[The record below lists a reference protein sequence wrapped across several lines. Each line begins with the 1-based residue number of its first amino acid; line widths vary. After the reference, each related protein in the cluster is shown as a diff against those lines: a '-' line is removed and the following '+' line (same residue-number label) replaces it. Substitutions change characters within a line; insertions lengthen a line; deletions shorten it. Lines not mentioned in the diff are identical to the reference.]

1 MAGMSS
7 KPRAPLGASLIVVSS
22 VFYASYGIWTKL
34 MGNFFGGY
42 TSAAFRSVLVLLLLL
57 PIALVFHK
65 LESINWKRNWKY
77 LAAMVF
83 FSLFVWGPLY
93 YSILQAG
100 IGISLTIN
108 YACIVIGIFFF
119 GWLLAGE
126 KFTKDKL
133 LSAGLGLV
141 GLGLVFSPS
150 MSSVG
155 SLALFAAA
163 ISGFAAAANTV
174 LAKQIHYNATQSTV
188 ALWAT
193 SLVANILMAFVF
205 REVHPSIGAHVQWL
219 YLAAFAVVS
228 VIASWAFTAGLKL
241 IDAGAA
247 GVLGLLEV
255 VFSVLFGVVF
265 FHERP
270 GVVVIGGV
278 VIILAASAIPYFKDY
293 NAKRGTLN

>member
-1 MAGMSS
+1 MTS
-7 KPRAPLGASLIVVSS
+7 KPKAPLGASLIVVSS

-42 TSAAFRSVLVLLLLL
+42 TSAAFRSALVLVLLL

-77 LAAMVF
+77 LTTMVLFSF
-83 FSLFVWGPLY
+83 FMWGPLY

-126 KFTKDKL
+126 KFTRDKL
-133 LSAGLGLV
+133 LSAALGLV

-150 MSSVG
+150 MDSIG

-163 ISGFAAAANTV
+163 ISGLAAAGNTV

-193 SLVANILMAFVF
+193 SLVANIVMALVF
-205 REVHPSIGAHVQWL
+205 REAHPNIGAHVEWL
-219 YLAAFAVVS
+219 YLVAFAVVS

-247 GVLGLLEV
+247 GILGLLEI
-255 VFSVLFGVVF
+255 VFGVLFGVIF

-270 GVVVIGGV
+270 GAVVVAGV
-278 VIILAASAIPYFKDY
+278 LVILVASAMPYFKDY
-293 NAKRGTLN
+293 KAKRNSADR